1 MTEIKKKDKKG
12 KKKGGKKGQKEKEGD
27 PATAAAPKLK
37 PIKNPIIVGE
47 GNKLTVKCE
56 ATGNPVPTYRWF
68 KDGNELKKSRK
79 VKIKSNLKFS
89 RVQISSAKLE
99 DSGNYTCVV
108 ENPLGKDNSTG
119 TVNVQGDQE
128 PILTEE
134 AAELHSSARPLLSCS
149 RGEGKTGQIRGDM
162 SISRFEDFSEETH

>member
-119 TVNVQGDQE
+119 TVNVQGSEYRLQSNGWSGADVLVLLLLRLFSCQLRD
-128 PILTEE
+128 LTEP
-134 AAELHSSARPLLSCS
+134 SQ
-149 RGEGKTGQIRGDM
+149 TGMQGC
-162 SISRFEDFSEETH
+162 